1 MKRSVCRVGAC
12 AMVFTWAAGCA
23 TSPPSVMSARE
34 EARYA
39 EAIEASPASSVSMG
53 SSVDISVGRATS
65 PETEQTSTPAQNIAS
80 RPERTFS
87 VSRQDYE
94 AFFGLPP
101 ASVLSRMA
109 LDPIRD
115 GVQLLGYRVVELYVP
130 FEGVDLIEGDII
142 VSVDGRII
150 QTPDA
155 YFQRWSAL
163 REASGCDVV
172 VQRGMERFTLSWRV
186 QP

>member
-1 MKRSVCRVGAC
+1 MI
-12 AMVFTWAAGCA
+12 FTWTAGCA
-23 TSPPSVMSARE
+23 TSPPAVMSAKE

-39 EAIEASPASSVSMG
+39 EAIEASPSSSVSMG
-53 SSVDISVGRATS
+53 SSIDVSVGRAAS
-65 PETEQTSTPAQNIAS
+65 PEPLPAPVAALQ
-80 RPERTFS
+80 PERTFS
-87 VSRQDYE
+87 PSRQTYE
-94 AFFGLPP
+94 AFFDLPP
-101 ASVLSRMA
+101 ASLLARMA

-115 GVQLLGYRVVELYVP
+115 GVQLLGYRIVELYVP

-142 VSVDGRII
+142 VSVDGRVI

-155 YFQRWSAL
+155 YFQKWSTL

-172 VQRGMERFTLSWRV
+172 VQRGMERFVLSWRV